1 MPTNS
6 FEITTPQQ
14 ETHSRTGLLHTSHG
28 DLHTPAFA
36 PDATYGAVKHLS
48 SNDLNK
54 IGLSIV
60 LGNSYHLSIRPG
72 VELIQKHGGLHK
84 FMQWGKPMITD
95 SGGYQVFSLVHAK
108 KMGKVHSDGV
118 EFRDH
123 ITGDKHYLTPE
134 IAIQNQLALGSDIL
148 VVLDYPVFPD
158 ANKKDNE
165 YSVERTTA
173 WARESKQAFESDPR
187 SEGKFLIAVIQGAND
202 KDLRTRSYHEL
213 AEVGFDGYAF
223 GGHPENDEIA
233 DYVSQLIPD
242 EKLKYMMGAGP
253 PNDLKK
259 FMAMGWD
266 LFDCV
271 VPTRNARH
279 GLLYTSKC
287 EIRIDNSK
295 YKEDQNPVDEN
306 CDCELCTTYTRAYL
320 HHLFKVNEPLGAR
333 LATIHN
339 LRFYS
344 SMIEKFEI

>member
-6 FEITTPQQ
+6 FEITTPQR

-28 DLHTPAFA
+28 DLQTPAFA

-48 SNDLNK
+48 SNDLND
-54 IGLSIV
+54 IGLSII

-72 VELIQKHGGLHK
+72 VDLIEKQGGLHK
-84 FMQWGKPMITD
+84 FMQWDKPMITD
-95 SGGYQVFSLVHAK
+95 SGGYQVFSLIYSK
-108 KMGKVHSDGV
+108 KMGKVHDDGV

-123 ITGDKHYLTPE
+123 VTGDKHHLTPTL
-134 IAIQNQLALGSDIL
+134 AIQNQLALGSDIL
-148 VVLDYPVFPD
+148 VVLDYPVAPN
-158 ANKKDNE
+158 ANASENLF
-165 YSVERTTA
+165 SVERTPQ
-173 WARESKQAFESDPR
+173 WARESKQAFEADPR

-202 KDLRTRSYHEL
+202 KELRKRSYQEL
-213 AEVGFDGYAF
+213 AEIGFDGFAF

-233 DYVSQLIPD
+233 GYVAKLIPD

-253 PNDLKK
+253 PDDLKK

-279 GLLYTSKC
+279 GLLYTSDGDIK
-287 EIRIDNSK
+287 ITNSQ
-295 YKEDQNPVDEN
+295 YREDSNPVDER
-306 CDCELCTTYTRAYL
+306 CYCELCTTYTRSYL

-339 LRFYS
+339 LTYY
-344 SMIEKFEI
+344 IEILRSY